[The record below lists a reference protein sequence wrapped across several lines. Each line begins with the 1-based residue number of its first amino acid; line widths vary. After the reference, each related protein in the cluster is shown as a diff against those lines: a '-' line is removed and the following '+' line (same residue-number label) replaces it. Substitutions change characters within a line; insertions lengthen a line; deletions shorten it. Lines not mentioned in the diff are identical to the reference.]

1 MDLRHVAYM
10 SRRLLYLAL
19 TSKQTWQVFLHFNA
33 EVAFFMM
40 PAPAR
45 TLMEARDLVLD
56 TVEAMAKGGMLT
68 VSIHDRRS
76 GEFLGATALND
87 IGSPTPELGVWL
99 KREAWGHGYGREAVG
114 AIMAWYQRE
123 HTPEHYL
130 YPVDSRNL
138 ASVRIAQYFGG
149 QACDNYWTANA
160 VGRELHAI
168 VFHIPPLRLGPK

>member
-19 TSKQTWQVFLHFNA
+19 TPRQTWQVFLHFNA
-33 EVAFFMM
+33 EVAYFMM

-56 TVEAMAKGGMLT
+56 TVEVMARGGMLT
-68 VSIHDRRS
+68 VSIHDRVS
-76 GEFLGATALND
+76 GEFLGATALNG

-99 KREAWGHGYGREAVG
+99 KREAWGHSYGREAIG

-123 HTPEHYL
+123 HTPEYYL
-130 YPVDSRNL
+130 YPVDGRNR

-149 QACDNYWTANA
+149 QALKYYRTTNA
-160 VGRELHAI
+160 VGRELQVAE
-168 VFHIPPLRLGPK
+168 FHIPPLRLGR